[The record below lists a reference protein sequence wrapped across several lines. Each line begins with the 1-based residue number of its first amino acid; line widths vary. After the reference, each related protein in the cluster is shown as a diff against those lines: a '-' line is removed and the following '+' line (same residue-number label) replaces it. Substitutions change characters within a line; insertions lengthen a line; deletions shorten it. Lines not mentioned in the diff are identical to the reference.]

1 MKKKFDAVKFQ
12 SKVREELG
20 KKYSSNRKAFVHVLE
35 DKYGNKQKHKVNAQN
50 K

>member
-12 SKVREELG
+12 RKVREELG
-20 KKYSSNRKAFVHVLE
+20 KKYNSNRKAFLRE
-35 DKYGNKQKHKVNAQN
+35 LREKYGCLQEKSAAQG